1 MFGIEGRTSGGCA
14 VFAFAS
20 PAYRNNQRTGSRTMT
35 DTSSTQS
42 ADPVDETR
50 AQNKTTVFT
59 ALTAAGIDHVTVEYD
74 GSGDSGQIDCIEG
87 WDANNQRIPLP
98 LEPKLQLATDD
109 PRQSITLESAV
120 EDLAWNYL
128 ESLYGGWENNDGACG
143 TFVFDVSART
153 ITLEHNERFT
163 DVNTYK
169 HEF

>member
-1 MFGIEGRTSGGCA
+1 
-14 VFAFAS
+14 
-20 PAYRNNQRTGSRTMT
+20 MT

-42 ADPVDETR
+42 ADPVDVTR
-50 AQNKTTVFT
+50 AQNKAIVFA
-59 ALTAAGIDHVTVEYD
+59 ALAAAGIRRVTIDYD
-74 GSGDSGQIDCIEG
+74 GSGDSGQIDAVEG
-87 WDANNQRIPLP
+87 WDANSQKIPLP

-109 PRQSITLESAV
+109 RDHTIERNLESAV